1 MFYDTHAHLDYP
13 DFAPDLPQILARA
26 QAAGVT
32 RIISIGTDAESSGRA
47 LKLADENPEVYA
59 AVGWHPSD
67 AARAPEDVRPGLR
80 ALASHPKV
88 VAIGE
93 IGLDYYRLPSK
104 NGGGTPADDAHYKEH
119 QREIFQQQLELA
131 AELGLH
137 CVVHQR
143 DSFEDTFAQVQ
154 AFAGRVRT
162 VFHCFS
168 NPVADL
174 ERVLA
179 IGSLVSFTGIVSFK
193 NAQVVRDTLAAV
205 PLGRFMLETDA
216 PFLAPA
222 PYRGKRCEP
231 AYVRETAAVAAQ
243 VKGISLEELGA
254 ATCAAA
260 HGFFPKLLPPI
271 VV

>member
-13 DFAPDLPQILARA
+13 DFAEDLTQIVERA
-26 QAAGVT
+26 QVAGISK
-32 RIISIGTDAESSGRA
+32 IISIGTDLESSARA
-47 LKLADENPEVYA
+47 IGLAEQFPSVYA

-67 AARAPEDVRPGLR
+67 AARAPADVRPELR
-80 ALASHPKV
+80 KLAAHPKV

-104 NGGGTPADDAHYKEH
+104 KEGVPVDQDAPYKAK
-119 QREIFQQQLELA
+119 QRQVFLQQLELA
-131 AELGLH
+131 AELGLN

-143 DSFEDTFAQVQ
+143 ESFADTFELVRE
-154 AFAGRVRT
+154 FAGRVRT

-168 NPVADL
+168 NPPADV

-179 IGSLVSFTGIVSFK
+179 LGSLVSFTGIVTFK
-193 NAQVVRDTLAAV
+193 NAQQVRETLAAT
-205 PLGRFMLETDA
+205 PLGQFMLETDC
-216 PFLAPA
+216 PFLAPV

-231 AYVRETAAVAAQ
+231 AYVRDIAETAMS
-243 VKGISLEELGA
+243 VKGASLEELGW

-260 HGFFPKLLPPI
+260 EGFFRFGKSSR
-271 VV
+271 